1 MTKKS
6 LPIVSAPTLTL
17 ELPVSKIKV
26 KYRPFVIKEQ
36 KALLLAQ
43 ESKEVESVTETIKS
57 VVLSCSNGTVDPSK
71 IPAADLAYFF
81 IHLRIASVGPEVKFQ
96 MPCVSCNETNVI
108 GMSLNDIKVSNTVA
122 EKTIQITDTVGITF
136 RVPTIEDVSADSST
150 VDRSIEMLYRLIVNV
165 YDEDQL
171 YDKSDYTEQEFRDWI
186 ETFNDD
192 QLLKIKEFVDNL
204 PELKHDLEFEC
215 VHCNHKQRRTLE
227 GLHSFFRAD
236 DGA

>member
-6 LPIVSAPTLTL
+6 LPVVSAPTLTL
-17 ELPVSKIKV
+17 ELPVSKIKA

-43 ESKEVESVTETIKS
+43 ESKEVETITETIKS
-57 VVLSCSNGTVDPSK
+57 VVMSCSNGTVDPSK
-71 IPAADLAYFF
+71 VPAADLAYFF

-96 MPCVSCNETNVI
+96 MPCVECDEMNVI
-108 GMSLNDIKVSNTVA
+108 GMSLNDVKLSNTTA
-122 EKTIQITDTVGITF
+122 ETTIQLTDTVGITF
-136 RVPTIEDVSADSST
+136 RVPTIEDASVDVNK
-150 VDRSIEMLYRLIVNV
+150 VDRSVEMLYRLIVSV
-165 YDEDQL
+165 YDEDQV
-171 YDKSDYTEQEFRDWI
+171 YSKTDYTEEEFRDWI

-192 QLLKIKEFVDNL
+192 QLLKIKSFVDNL
-204 PELKHDLEFEC
+204 PDLKHDLEFEC

-227 GLHSFFRAD
+227 GLHSFFRTD